1 MCRARGRCP
10 GRRYT
15 VSWYNDW
22 SCSRCGMCPLASK
35 LVYCLLAP
43 SLHACPLPRNYTD
56 DRRRRRSRPSQK
68 AWATAPSNTS
78 MTSTA
83 LSATPQ
89 ADEEAAMAWAH
100 EAVETA
106 VWARKKAL
114 EDGLDPSEE
123 AALAREATAALA
135 AKAAE
140 DAVLA
145 KQTEESAELKVRQA
159 GQAKVQAEAQL
170 ASAVETAR
178 RAAEQAAEQAAA
190 AQAAADQ
197 AAEAERS
204 AKVAEVAAAKVAES
218 VAAREVA
225 EKNARHEAAIL
236 AARAKAAKA
245 GTALLVPFPTSG
257 ATPSAEAAPPAAA
270 DDSWCVIA

>member
-1 MCRARGRCP
+1 MELLEVWHVSVSKQAR
-10 GRRYT
+10 
-15 VSWYNDW
+15 V
-22 SCSRCGMCPLASK
+22 
-35 LVYCLLAP
+35 LLACL
-43 SLHACPLPRNYTD
+43 SVT
-56 DRRRRRSRPSQK
+56 
-68 AWATAPSNTS
+68 ATAITRMTAAAGGPARRKRLGQQLRPTLS

-135 AKAAE
+135 ARAAE

-257 ATPSAEAAPPAAA
+257 ATPSAEAATPAAA